1 MGERQTFQTE
11 TVSWLGAK
19 NRVIV
24 TNESSSVVKTE
35 QRPQIIN
42 LDQLPTPDRNLIDYS
57 EYHVYVGH
65 AGVKHSVAIQATRGC
80 PYTCFYC
87 DIYKTSPVHR
97 RRSVETIFD
106 QVKMLSDIGLKR
118 FEFIDDIFN
127 VHKRDFMAFFELI
140 LKNNLDVS
148 FYFPTGL
155 FYISTRLFFF

>member
-1 MGERQTFQTE
+1 MGERQAFQTE

-24 TNESSSVVKTE
+24 VNESSSVVKTE

-57 EYHVYVGH
+57 KYHVYVGH

-97 RRSVETIFD
+97 RRSVETREA
-106 QVKMLSDIGLKR
+106 LYLR
-118 FEFIDDIFN
+118 
-127 VHKRDFMAFFELI
+127 A
-140 LKNNLDVS
+140 
-148 FYFPTGL
+148 
-155 FYISTRLFFF
+155 